1 MAVTSGSS
9 DVVNKSAGTKT
20 ANSNTAPPTVNSS
33 GQINVL
39 SNYRSFNYVFT
50 FAALRSTVVNDPMRY
65 RNSALDL
72 VIIRSGGKGANAIK
86 PTSGLTSGFNS
97 KSPGAFDLF
106 IEDVE
111 INSIMGFSEATSV
124 SQPTSVSFDVIE
136 PYSING
142 FIEAL
147 QVSAVEAGYP
157 TYQNASFL
165 LKMEFIGYPDGPDIT
180 SSETVPMATRYFP
193 VKITGLEVTVDQRGT
208 RYKVTAIPFNETG
221 FGMPSKLKKAVK
233 VSGGKV
239 EEILKDLLKNINDQ
253 TERADNDAW
262 PNKTAPGHDTYSVSF
277 EGKAASVIGKAK
289 VSEFLKDNSTYKF
302 PDVKEVQKP
311 TAYHQ
316 DGQPAPSPEQNASN
330 PGAYKP
336 TYLKDVTVQFPEG
349 KNITECMAAIIR
361 DSKFGR
367 DLMEKL
373 LTNYKSVVDQY
384 GMVDYFLIKLE
395 VTNQSKSNPDTK
407 RPYQNFNFVVSLHKI
422 MYNRIPLFGNQHV
435 DAGQL
440 KKLTL
445 REYNYV
451 YTGKNTD
458 VLNFKLNFNTLFF
471 EAIPAALGKSY
482 GPAPRDVAAYS
493 NKLEPKIKHDPEVI
507 GGQPQAARYSSSNLT
522 SMDKDAGGQ
531 RQSDPYASLAKGM
544 HRAITDSKASMLDG
558 ELEILGDPYFL
569 VTGGIGNYTPGPSAL
584 GPQMTEDGMAA
595 HNYGEVLITVNFR
608 NPIDIDSLE
617 NGGRFRFDSEL
628 VPFSGIYRVNEVRS
642 TFKDGLFKQS
652 LKILRVPGQGDAVS
666 DPSLPHEKDP
676 LDNAHR
682 DSSPVASLNG
692 AGASGAGRAGEL
704 SLGTQLNRGNPT
716 PDTNFTAAE
725 GGLGG
730 AVTPGSTQVAGANDN
745 LVGNTRLDS
754 QPYGGVIPDGT
765 SQFSQGIP
773 IQVGG
778 ISSLQERTLSNE
790 ALISQSGNT
799 VGNSFGVSNANS
811 NISSQLI
818 SQSDSIINQVS
829 VPGSG
834 IGEGATVSYTP
845 ATPLS
850 SIISSGQNVTVED
863 VKSQWATLPTNVSS
877 LNGAISNIGVPAL
890 SAVANIGDRAA
901 RIVNNI
907 GDQTLSVTR
916 GTADDIL
923 ATGIKFGINPIQLSG
938 LSNFL
943 KSKLLDQLTSLVSN
957 VPENTNISAA
967 RAQGVN
973 FRSLSPSGIS
983 KLPPTAP
990 YTVAPLA
997 QPDSAYIDQLAA
1009 TGGVSAVARAFGTNN
1024 ILDVSQNQ
1032 LSASA
1037 AQTVINSTPAALVNP
1052 FSSMLKTDN
1061 AGASSM
1067 GSKYVAANSQ
1077 LLKISGSAGSVESS
1091 QNTINEKFGNRINNG
1106 GNLSGSV
1113 VSKFGSRNKNASPLA
1128 KIMLR

>member
-1 MAVTSGSS
+1 
-9 DVVNKSAGTKT
+9 
-20 ANSNTAPPTVNSS
+20 
-33 GQINVL
+33 
-39 SNYRSFNYVFT
+39 
-50 FAALRSTVVNDPMRY
+50 
-65 RNSALDL
+65 
-72 VIIRSGGKGANAIK
+72 
-86 PTSGLTSGFNS
+86 
-97 KSPGAFDLF
+97 
-106 IEDVE
+106 
-111 INSIMGFSEATSV
+111 
-124 SQPTSVSFDVIE
+124 
-136 PYSING
+136 
-142 FIEAL
+142 
-147 QVSAVEAGYP
+147 
-157 TYQNASFL
+157 
-165 LKMEFIGYPDGPDIT
+165 
-180 SSETVPMATRYFP
+180 
-193 VKITGLEVTVDQRGT
+193 
-208 RYKVTAIPFNETG
+208 
-221 FGMPSKLKKAVK
+221 
-233 VSGGKV
+233 
-239 EEILKDLLKNINDQ
+239 
-253 TERADNDAW
+253 
-262 PNKTAPGHDTYSVSF
+262 
-277 EGKAASVIGKAK
+277 
-289 VSEFLKDNSTYKF
+289 
-302 PDVKEVQKP
+302 
-311 TAYHQ
+311 
-316 DGQPAPSPEQNASN
+316 
-330 PGAYKP
+330 
-336 TYLKDVTVQFPEG
+336 
-349 KNITECMAAIIR
+349 
-361 DSKFGR
+361 
-367 DLMEKL
+367 
-373 LTNYKSVVDQY
+373 
-384 GMVDYFLIKLE
+384 MVDYFLIKLE
-395 VTNQSKSNPDTK
+395 VTNKSEINPDTK

-445 REYNYV
+445 REYNYI

-493 NKLEPKIKHDPEVI
+493 NKLEPKIKHDPGVI
-507 GGQPQAARYSSSNLT
+507 DGQPQAARYSSSNLT
-522 SMDKDAGGQ
+522 STDKDAGGQ

-569 VTGGIGNYTPGPSAL
+569 VTGGIGNYTPGPSAV
-584 GPQMTEDGMAA
+584 GPQMTEDGAAA

-608 NPIDIDSLE
+608 NPIDIDTLE
-617 NGGRFRFDSEL
+617 KGGRFRFDSEL
-628 VPFSGIYRVNEVRS
+628 VPFSGVYRVNEVRS
-642 TFKDGLFKQS
+642 TFKDGQFKQS

-666 DPSLPHEKDP
+666 NPTLPHEKDP
-676 LDNAHR
+676 LDNITR
-682 DSSPVASLNG
+682 DSSPVASSSGAGGGGGGGGG
-692 AGASGAGRAGEL
+692 AGAGAVGAGRAGEL
-704 SLGTQLNRGNPT
+704 SLNNQLNRGTPNP
-716 PDTNFTAAE
+716 DSNFTAAD

-730 AVTPGSTQVAGANDN
+730 AITPGSTQVSGATDN
-745 LVGNTRLDS
+745 LVGNTRLNT

-773 IQVGG
+773 IQSGG
-778 ISSLQERTLSNE
+778 LASLQEKTLSNE

-799 VGNSFGVSNANS
+799 VGNSFGVSNATS
-811 NISSQLI
+811 NISGQLI

-863 VKSQWATLPTNVSS
+863 VNSQQATLPTNVSS

-890 SAVANIGDRAA
+890 SAVANIGNRAA

-943 KSKLLDQLTSLVSN
+943 KTKLLDQLTSLVSN
-957 VPENTNISAA
+957 VPENTNISTA

-973 FRSLSPSGIS
+973 FRSLSPSGLS

-997 QPDSAYIDQLAA
+997 QPDSAYIDQLAT
-1009 TGGVSAVARAFGTNN
+1009 TGGVSAVARSFGTNN
-1024 ILDVSQNQ
+1024 IFDVSQNQ
-1032 LSASA
+1032 LSAAA

-1052 FSSMLKTDN
+1052 FSAQLKTDS

-1067 GSKYVAANSQ
+1067 GSKFLAANSQ
-1077 LLKISGSAGSVESS
+1077 LLKISGSAGSVESN

-1113 VSKFGSRNKNASPLA
+1113 VSKYGSRTKNASPLA